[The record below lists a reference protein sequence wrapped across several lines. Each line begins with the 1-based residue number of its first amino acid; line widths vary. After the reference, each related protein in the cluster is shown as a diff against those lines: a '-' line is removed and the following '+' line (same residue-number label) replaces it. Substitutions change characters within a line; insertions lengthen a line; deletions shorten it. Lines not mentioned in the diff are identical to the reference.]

1 MDPIWHIQY
10 ILTTRRQRADVA
22 RAEQEMLLKQLSHS
36 GLAAI
41 KPNRV
46 YGFLSSLG
54 ALMVVLGVRLQTRFN
69 PQPFSAN
76 TYLSAEPG
84 SLKTN
89 NPC

>member
-1 MDPIWHIQY
+1 MDPNWHIQY
-10 ILTTRRQRADVA
+10 ILTTRRQRADIA
-22 RAEQEMLLKQLSHS
+22 RAEQDMLLKQLKASS
-36 GLAAI
+36 VTVI
-41 KPNRV
+41 KPNRF
-46 YGFLSSLG
+46 YRFLSSLG
-54 ALMVVLGVRLQTRFN
+54 ALLVVVGVRLQSRFT

>member
-1 MDPIWHIQY
+1 MDPNWHFQY
-10 ILTTRRQRADVA
+10 ILATRRQRADRT
-22 RAEQEMLLKQLSHS
+22 RAEQEMLLKQLKASKP
-36 GLAAI
+36 AAI

-46 YGFLSSLG
+46 YGLMSSLG
-54 ALMVVLGVRLQTRFN
+54 VLMVALGVRLQSRFN

-76 TYLSAEPG
+76 TYLPAEAS

>member
-1 MDPIWHIQY
+1 MDPNWRIQY
-10 ILTTRRQRADVA
+10 ILTTRRQRADLA
-22 RAEQEMLLKQLSHS
+22 RAEQEMLLKQLKASRPE
-36 GLAAI
+36 AI

-54 ALMVVLGVRLQTRFN
+54 ALLVALGVRLQSRFG
-69 PQPFSAN
+69 PQPFSAS
-76 TYLSAEPG
+76 TYLSAEPA